1 MESAYSLANTE
12 ISEIRRK
19 NKEELRGRETKV
31 RLAAPQFAEVEAK
44 LAAGGVALAKC
55 VLDGTSD
62 ISAIRSHIEA
72 AQNEKAGILK
82 QLSLP
87 ENYLDEIYS
96 CKKCRDTGFDKNGA
110 RCECLKNMISKHIGA
125 NSNLTSAMRGQSFDN
140 FDFAMFEKL
149 PDIKGHS
156 ALAIA
161 KKVYDKGLEFA
172 TTFDKNKS
180 NLFMYGSAGTGKTYL
195 SSCIANKA
203 LERGFSVYYQSAFQ
217 LLDTLEKLKFGRF
230 DEDEATGAEYASK
243 YAYDVDL
250 LIIDDMGTEFVS
262 GYSSAALFDIIN
274 SRLLKDKSTVISSNL
289 GPSKIEDIYGGRMAS
304 RITGSFDVL
313 AFVGGDLRRLKNL

>member
-1 MESAYSLANTE
+1 MESAYSLANKE

-19 NKEELRGRETKV
+19 NKEELRRREAEV
-31 RLAAPQFAEVEAK
+31 RQAAPQFTEVEAK
-44 LAAGGVALAKC
+44 LAAGGIALAKC
-55 VLDGTSD
+55 VLDGTSN

-72 AQNEKAGILK
+72 AQAEKTAILK
-82 QLSLP
+82 RLSLP

-96 CKKCRDTGFDKNGA
+96 CEKCRDTGFDKNGA

-125 NSNLTSAMRGQSFDN
+125 NSNLTSAMRGQSFEN
-140 FDFAMFEKL
+140 FDFGLFEKL

-161 KKVYDKGLEFA
+161 KKVYDKGLSFA
-172 TTFDKNKS
+172 TTFDENKA

-230 DEDEATGAEYASK
+230 DEDEEASAEYASK

-274 SRLLKDKSTVISSNL
+274 SRLLRGKSTVISSNL
-289 GPSKIEDIYGGRMAS
+289 SPSKIEEIYGGRMAS

>member
-19 NKEELRGRETKV
+19 NKEELRRREEEV
-31 RLAAPQFAEVEAK
+31 RRRAPEFAEVEAK
-44 LAAGGVALAKC
+44 LTAGGIALAKC
-55 VLDGTSD
+55 VLVGTSD

-72 AQNEKAGILK
+72 AQNEKAKILRR
-82 QLSLP
+82 LSLP
-87 ENYLDEIYS
+87 DDYLNEIYS
-96 CKKCRDTGFDKNGA
+96 CDKCHDTGFDENGA
-110 RCECLKNMISKHIGA
+110 RCECLKNMVSKYIGA
-125 NSNLTSAMRGQSFDN
+125 NSNLTSAMRGQSFKN
-140 FDFAMFEKL
+140 FDFGMFEKL

-156 ALAIA
+156 ALSIA
-161 KKVYDKGLEFA
+161 RKVYEKGLSFA
-172 TTFDKNKS
+172 TTFDKNNS

-230 DEDEATGAEYASK
+230 DEDEEAGAQYASK

-250 LIIDDMGTEFVS
+250 LIIDDLGTEFRTQYTDS
-262 GYSSAALFDIIN
+262 ILFDIIN
-274 SRLLKDKSTVISSNL
+274 SRTNENKNMIISTNLNPTQIEATYSQRISSRIL
-289 GPSKIEDIYGGRMAS
+289 GNFEILLFLGN
-304 RITGSFDVL
+304 
-313 AFVGGDLRRLKNL
+313 DLRINK